1 MIISVCT
8 NVEFKLPEGE
18 ELVDVCKA
26 IEDIKKD
33 ALDVG
38 RDEGRVEGRAE
49 GREEERRDTAVR
61 MIKAGKLSLEEI
73 SDYLALPLANVK
85 EIKNSLV

>member
-1 MIISVCT
+1 M
-8 NVEFKLPEGE
+8 EFKLPEGE

-26 IEDIKKD
+26 SEDIKKD

-38 RDEGRVEGRAE
+38 RDEGRVEG
-49 GREEERRDTAVR
+49 RDTAVR

-85 EIKNSLV
+85 EINNSLV

>member
-1 MIISVCT
+1 M
-8 NVEFKLPEGE
+8 EFKLPEGE

-38 RDEGRVEGRAE
+38 RDEGRVEGR
-49 GREEERRDTAVR
+49 DTAVR

-85 EIKNSLV
+85 EINNSLV

>member
-38 RDEGRVEGRAE
+38 RDEGRVEGR
-49 GREEERRDTAVR
+49 DTAVR

-85 EIKNSLV
+85 EINNSLV